1 MKKILYAGAEVMPF
15 AATGGLGDVL
25 GSLPAAVS
33 RECGDA
39 DVRVIMPLY
48 KAVKDTWR
56 DKMTHEGV
64 IYVDLS
70 WRRQYCGI
78 KSLVKDGVTFYF
90 IENEYYFNRDRLYG
104 YHDDGERFAFFSKAI
119 LELMEAV
126 DFYPRVYNANDWQTA
141 ASIVYLEKVYKKR
154 SAYENIKS
162 VFTIHNIEYQGRFGK
177 EMMSDVL
184 GLEDW
189 ALLDRDGC
197 VNLMKGAIEYADRV
211 STVSPTYA
219 REILEE
225 ATSHTLCQCLR
236 ANEKKLMGILNGI
249 DHEYYD
255 PATDREIGRNYS
267 ALDTEGKSYNKKDL
281 QRELSLPERDAPMI
295 SVVSRLA
302 SHKGLDLV
310 RDMIEELLS
319 EGELQF
325 VLLGSG
331 DEALERF
338 FRDLQDRFP
347 EKCRALI
354 TYDRDLAKRVYAAS
368 DIFLMPSRSEPCGL
382 SQMIACRYGAIP
394 VVRRTGGLYDS
405 IKDYRE
411 CEDGRLLGNG
421 FTFAE
426 CDSRAL
432 YEAVITALRLYGRED
447 KRRAFVSRIMSEDF
461 SWSAS
466 AKKYLRMYYN

>member
-25 GSLPAAVS
+25 GSLPAAVA

-184 GLEDW
+184 GLEDG

-197 VNLMKGAIEYADRV
+197 VMPIE
-211 STVSPTYA
+211 
-219 REILEE
+219 
-225 ATSHTLCQCLR
+225 
-236 ANEKKLMGILNGI
+236 
-249 DHEYYD
+249 
-255 PATDREIGRNYS
+255 
-267 ALDTEGKSYNKKDL
+267 
-281 QRELSLPERDAPMI
+281 
-295 SVVSRLA
+295 
-302 SHKGLDLV
+302 
-310 RDMIEELLS
+310 
-319 EGELQF
+319 
-325 VLLGSG
+325 
-331 DEALERF
+331 
-338 FRDLQDRFP
+338 
-347 EKCRALI
+347 
-354 TYDRDLAKRVYAAS
+354 
-368 DIFLMPSRSEPCGL
+368 
-382 SQMIACRYGAIP
+382 
-394 VVRRTGGLYDS
+394 
-405 IKDYRE
+405 
-411 CEDGRLLGNG
+411 
-421 FTFAE
+421 
-426 CDSRAL
+426 
-432 YEAVITALRLYGRED
+432 
-447 KRRAFVSRIMSEDF
+447 
-461 SWSAS
+461 
-466 AKKYLRMYYN
+466 